1 METVVE
7 DKDKTVSVVLL
18 EMVDLVDK
26 EEVMV
31 VTPFMVDQEE
41 TSVVVTEV
49 LNLMVLLVD
58 LVAVL

>member
-7 DKDKTVSVVLL
+7 DKDKTISVVLL

-31 VTPFMVDQEE
+31 ATPFMVDLVDN
-41 TSVVVTEV
+41 SVVVTEV
-49 LNLMVLLVD
+49 LNLMVLLVA
-58 LVAVL
+58 VAVVL

>member
-7 DKDKTVSVVLL
+7 DKDKTISVVLL

-31 VTPFMVDQEE
+31 AAPFMVDQEE

-58 LVAVL
+58 LVVVL

>member
-7 DKDKTVSVVLL
+7 DKDKTKWVVLL

-31 VTPFMVDQEE
+31 VMTYMVDQEE

-49 LNLMVLLVD
+49 LNRMVLRVD

>member
-7 DKDKTVSVVLL
+7 DKDKTLSVVLL

-58 LVAVL
+58 LVVVL